1 MGCYCII
8 AMGIKA
14 NFARISFF
22 GAILHTVGGA
32 YLNNSVLGWCALIG
46 EKMKKL
52 NIMGSLIGVA
62 LMTASTFAAPDP
74 NFHIYLA
81 FGQSNMEGQGDIGN
95 EDKNVDERF
104 QLLWSADAG
113 SCNQGASK
121 GKWIKAVPPLAHC
134 QGAKLGPA
142 DYFGRTMVEK
152 TDSKIKVGIISVAVA
167 GCSIK
172 LFDKDNYRSYASSQ
186 QSWMTQRI
194 NTYGG
199 NPYGRLIEMAKKA
212 QEDGVIKG
220 IIFHQGETDAGDG
233 NWPSAVKKVYD
244 NIIKDLGLGSDIPFL
259 AGEVLRSGVSSGAN
273 NNIAKLPQ
281 QSKNFY
287 VVSSEGFNQ
296 ALGDG
301 QNVHF
306 TSQEY
311 RDFGKRYA
319 EKMIEVLGDKI
330 KPVASSETPAS
341 SGSEPAAE
349 SSSSGKAPESS
360 GASSS
365 GHHHGSHGSSS
376 SDAALSSCS
385 AVDVSS
391 SSPANPESSSAAG
404 SDAIRNVSAKGV
416 FIGKAVVSHN
426 SILVPVTLARAARV
440 NVGIY
445 SVLGKQVMSM
455 DASFAAGENTVNLDV
470 AKLPVGNYMISVQA
484 GSARSTARVDI
495 AR

>member
-1 MGCYCII
+1 
-8 AMGIKA
+8 
-14 NFARISFF
+14 
-22 GAILHTVGGA
+22 
-32 YLNNSVLGWCALIG
+32 
-46 EKMKKL
+46 MKKIL
-52 NIMGSLIGVA
+52 LGAAFAMA
-62 LMTASTFAAPDP
+62 LSQVNAAPDP

-81 FGQSNMEGQGDIGN
+81 FGQSNMEGQGDIG
-95 EDKNVDERF
+95 DQDRSVDERF
-104 QLLWSADAG
+104 QLLWSADGG

-121 GKWIKAVPPLAHC
+121 GKWIKATPPLAHC

-152 TDSKIKVGIISVAVA
+152 ADSQIKVGIISVAVA

-172 LFDKDNYRSYASSQ
+172 LFDKDNYKSYVSSQ
-186 QSWMTQRI
+186 QGQSWMIQRI
-194 NTYGG
+194 NAYGG

-244 NIIKDLGLGSDIPFL
+244 NIIKDLGLENDIPFL
-259 AGEVLRSGVSSGAN
+259 AGEVLRSGVSKGAN

-319 EKMIEVLGDKI
+319 EKMIEVLGDKL
-330 KPVASSETPAS
+330 K
-341 SGSEPAAE
+341 PAAE
-349 SSSSGKAPESS
+349 SSSSVAESS
-360 GASSS
+360 SSEVASSS
-365 GHHHGSHGSSS
+365 SETSVEGSSS
-376 SDAALSSCS
+376 SENGMGFTQVENFAGGSLSITKTGDIQLSV
-385 AVDVSS
+385 AKAGTLTVKIYSS
-391 SSPANPESSSAAG
+391 LGKEVLDLSGNYSGTNTLVLADRLPTG
-404 SDAIRNVSAKGV
+404 RYIVSAQGEG
-416 FIGKAVVSHN
+416 FKATKPIMV
-426 SILVPVTLARAARV
+426 
-440 NVGIY
+440 
-445 SVLGKQVMSM
+445 K
-455 DASFAAGENTVNLDV
+455 
-470 AKLPVGNYMISVQA
+470 
-484 GSARSTARVDI
+484 
-495 AR
+495 

>member
-1 MGCYCII
+1 M
-8 AMGIKA
+8 
-14 NFARISFF
+14 
-22 GAILHTVGGA
+22 
-32 YLNNSVLGWCALIG
+32 
-46 EKMKKL
+46 KMKNL
-52 NIMGSLIGVA
+52 VVA
-62 LMTASTFAAPDP
+62 VCAASAVYAAPDP

-81 FGQSNMEGQGDIGN
+81 FGQSNMEGQGDIGQQ
-95 EDKNVDERF
+95 DKSVDERF

-113 SCNQGASK
+113 SCNQNASK

-152 TDSKIKVGIISVAVA
+152 TDSQIKVGIISVAVA

-172 LFDKDNYRSYASSQ
+172 LFDKDNYKSYVSSQ
-186 QSWMTQRI
+186 QSQSWMIQRI

-212 QEDGVIKG
+212 QESGVIKG

-233 NWPSAVKKVYD
+233 QWPSNVKRVYD

-330 KPVASSETPAS
+330 EPVSTASSSSVEPKSSSSVVASSS
-341 SGSEPAAE
+341 STVAPPSSAVEQ
-349 SSSSGKAPESS
+349 SSSSTVAIGIAP
-360 GASSS
+360 
-365 GHHHGSHGSSS
+365 
-376 SDAALSSCS
+376 
-385 AVDVSS
+385 AV
-391 SSPANPESSSAAG
+391 AEH
-404 SDAIRNVSAKGV
+404 
-416 FIGKAVVSHN
+416 IGKAVVN
-426 SILVPVTLARAARV
+426 AGRVTVPVKVNGDVVAAKV
-440 NVGIY
+440 FSMQGKMVLDFSNSYVGGA
-445 SVLGKQVMSM
+445 LGF
-455 DASFAAGENTVNLDV
+455 DT
-470 AKLPVGNYMISVQA
+470 AKLPAGNYMLSVQV
-484 GSARSTARVDI
+484 GSERSVQKVQI
-495 AR
+495 K

>member
-1 MGCYCII
+1 M
-8 AMGIKA
+8 
-14 NFARISFF
+14 
-22 GAILHTVGGA
+22 
-32 YLNNSVLGWCALIG
+32 
-46 EKMKKL
+46 KMKNL
-52 NIMGSLIGVA
+52 VVA
-62 LMTASTFAAPDP
+62 VCAASAVYAAPDP

-81 FGQSNMEGQGDIGN
+81 FGQSNMEGQGDIGQQ
-95 EDKNVDERF
+95 DKSVDERF

-113 SCNQGASK
+113 SCNQNASK

-152 TDSKIKVGIISVAVA
+152 TDSQIKVGIISVAVA

-172 LFDKDNYRSYASSQ
+172 LFDKDNYKSYVSSQ
-186 QSWMTQRI
+186 QSQSWMIQRI

-212 QEDGVIKG
+212 QESGVIKG

-233 NWPSAVKKVYD
+233 QWPSNVKRVYD

-330 KPVASSETPAS
+330 KPVSTA
-341 SGSEPAAE
+341 
-349 SSSSGKAPESS
+349 SSSSVEPKSS
-360 GASSS
+360 SSVVASSS
-365 GHHHGSHGSSS
+365 STVAPPSSAVEQSSS
-376 SDAALSSCS
+376 STVAIGIAP
-385 AVDVSS
+385 AV
-391 SSPANPESSSAAG
+391 AEH
-404 SDAIRNVSAKGV
+404 
-416 FIGKAVVSHN
+416 IGKAVMNAGRVT
-426 SILVPVTLARAARV
+426 VPVKVNGDVVAAKV
-440 NVGIY
+440 FSMQGKMVLDFSNSYVGGA
-445 SVLGKQVMSM
+445 LGF
-455 DASFAAGENTVNLDV
+455 DT
-470 AKLPVGNYMISVQA
+470 AKLPAGNYMLSVQV
-484 GSARSTARVDI
+484 GSERSVQKVQI
-495 AR
+495 K

>member
-1 MGCYCII
+1 MN
-8 AMGIKA
+8 MKQ
-14 NFARISFF
+14 
-22 GAILHTVGGA
+22 
-32 YLNNSVLGWCALIG
+32 LGLA
-46 EKMKKL
+46 
-52 NIMGSLIGVA
+52 A
-62 LMTASTFAAPDP
+62 LMAVSAHAAPDP

-81 FGQSNMEGQGDIGN
+81 FGQSNMEGQGDIGQQ
-95 EDKNVDERF
+95 DKSVDERF

-113 SCNQGASK
+113 SCNQNASK

-152 TDSKIKVGIISVAVA
+152 TDPQIKVGIISVAVA

-172 LFDKDNYRSYASSQ
+172 LFDKDNYKSYVSSQ
-186 QSWMTQRI
+186 QGQSWMIQRI

-233 NWPSAVKKVYD
+233 NWPPAVKKVYD
-244 NIIKDLGLGSDIPFL
+244 NIIKDLGLDSDIPFL

-319 EKMIEVLGDKI
+319 EKMIEVLGDQLD
-330 KPVASSETPAS
+330 PVV
-341 SGSEPAAE
+341 E
-349 SSSSGKAPESS
+349 SSSSAE
-360 GASSS
+360 
-365 GHHHGSHGSSS
+365 
-376 SDAALSSCS
+376 
-385 AVDVSS
+385 
-391 SSPANPESSSAAG
+391 PESSSAVESSSSAVTPESSATVVPPSSSSEVG
-404 SDAIRNVSAKGV
+404 PASSTTAIDIVTGISSR
-416 FIGKAVVSHN
+416 IGKASVNAGRVS
-426 SILVPVTLARAARV
+426 VPVQV
-440 NVGIY
+440 NGTKVVAKVY
-445 SVLGKQVMSM
+445 SMLGKEVFDFSNSYSNGTLGFSATSLSQ
-455 DASFAAGENTVNLDV
+455 GY
-470 AKLPVGNYMISVQA
+470 YMLSVQV
-484 GSARSTARVDI
+484 GSEHSVQKVLVK
-495 AR
+495 

>member
-1 MGCYCII
+1 MN
-8 AMGIKA
+8 MKQ
-14 NFARISFF
+14 
-22 GAILHTVGGA
+22 
-32 YLNNSVLGWCALIG
+32 LGLA
-46 EKMKKL
+46 
-52 NIMGSLIGVA
+52 A
-62 LMTASTFAAPDP
+62 LMAVSAHAAPDP

-81 FGQSNMEGQGDIGN
+81 FGQSNMEGQGDIGSQ
-95 EDKNVDERF
+95 DKSVDERF

-152 TDSKIKVGIISVAVA
+152 TDPQIKVGIIVVAVA
-167 GCSIK
+167 GCSID
-172 LFDKDNYRSYASSQ
+172 LFDKDGYANYARSQ

-199 NPYGRLIEMAKKA
+199 NPYGRMIEMAKKA
-212 QEDGVIKG
+212 QEEGVIKG
-220 IIFHQGETDAGDG
+220 IIFHQGETDAGNG
-233 NWPSAVKKVYD
+233 QWPSKVKKVYD
-244 NIIKDLGLGSDIPFL
+244 NIIKDLGLGNDIPFL

-319 EKMIEVLGDKI
+319 EKMIEVLGDKLN
-330 KPVASSETPAS
+330 PVASTVSSSSETP
-341 SGSEPAAE
+341 E
-349 SSSSGKAPESS
+349 SS
-360 GASSS
+360 AS
-365 GHHHGSHGSSS
+365 
-376 SDAALSSCS
+376 
-385 AVDVSS
+385 VSS
-391 SSPANPESSSAAG
+391 SSTLPGSSEVAKSSSSRRHRSSSSSVVGPESST
-404 SDAIRNVSAKGV
+404 DAIDIVTGVSSH
-416 FIGKAVVSHN
+416 IGKAVFESGRVS
-426 SILVPVTLARAARV
+426 VPVKV
-440 NVGIY
+440 NGTKVVAKVY
-445 SVLGKQVMSM
+445 SMLGKEVVDFSNSYGNGVLGFS
-455 DASFAAGENTVNLDV
+455 AAGLSQ
-470 AKLPVGNYMISVQA
+470 GYYMLSVQV
-484 GSARSTARVDI
+484 GSEHSVQKVLVK
-495 AR
+495 

>member
-1 MGCYCII
+1 MTIKKII
-8 AMGIKA
+8 LAA
-14 NFARISFF
+14 CA
-22 GAILHTVGGA
+22 A
-32 YLNNSVLGWCALIG
+32 SV
-46 EKMKKL
+46 
-52 NIMGSLIGVA
+52 VY
-62 LMTASTFAAPDP
+62 AAPDP

-81 FGQSNMEGQGDIGN
+81 FGQSNMEGQGNIEN
-95 EDKNVDERF
+95 QDKTVDERF
-104 QLLWSADAG
+104 QILWSADNG
-113 SCNQGASK
+113 SCSGKTK
-121 GKWIKAVPPLAHC
+121 GQWAKATPPLAHC
-134 QGAKLGPA
+134 NNAKLGPT

-152 TDSKIKVGIISVAVA
+152 TDSQIKVGVVVVAVA

-172 LFDKDNYRSYASSQ
+172 LFDKDNYKSYISTATAT
-186 QSWMTQRI
+186 QSWMTGYI
-194 NTYGG
+194 NQYGG

-259 AGEVLRSGVSSGAN
+259 AGEVLRSGVSKGAN

-330 KPVASSETPAS
+330 KPVATATSSS
-341 SGSEPAAE
+341 SVAE
-349 SSSSGKAPESS
+349 SSSAVGPTSSEVAPKSS
-360 GASSS
+360 SSVTASSS
-365 GHHHGSHGSSS
+365 SHHHVHRSSS
-376 SDAALSSCS
+376 STESIGAVAAASS
-385 AVDVSS
+385 V
-391 SSPANPESSSAAG
+391 
-404 SDAIRNVSAKGV
+404 
-416 FIGKAVVSHN
+416 IGKAVVNAGRVS
-426 SILVPVTLARAARV
+426 VPVKLNGNAVTAKVFSMQGKMLLDFG
-440 NVGIY
+440 NSY
-445 SVLGKQVMSM
+445 SMGALGF
-455 DASFAAGENTVNLDV
+455 DASM
-470 AKLPVGNYMISVQA
+470 LPQGSYMLSVQV
-484 GSARSTARVDI
+484 GSVRSIQKVQI
-495 AR
+495 K